1 MSERFPGVY
10 AIIDSMKFWK
20 RNSDMPQPVAL
31 PALLCLS
38 LIILWAPVASAERG
52 VPITDKPRPDYDP
65 PKIRVGSLL
74 VMPELKLG
82 LEYNDNIYATKDKN
96 EGDAITTLTPRV
108 QVRTDWANHALGMST
123 GLTGGLYA
131 SATDEN
137 YLDGNL
143 SVDGRLDIL
152 RGISLSGSIEGSK
165 LHENRGEPDA
175 SGAWKQPADYYQGKA
190 SLKLTRT
197 AGNVTINT
205 GADITLLDYR
215 SVDLLAGG
223 SEDLDNRDRTLSNL
237 DGRFAYLLLPG
248 VDTFITGGYG
258 WRRYDLEEVGRD
270 SQGYRLGLGTGFDLG
285 GVTTGEVY
293 AGYMRQDYEDR
304 ESIDGPW
311 LGLNLL
317 WNVTQLTS
325 VQARVAS
332 SVKETTQSGS
342 SGINAIDTG
351 LRADHELLRNL
362 LVGCFFDYTRD
373 DYQGGDILDEYFK
386 VGPRFTYLLN
396 RHLRAEFTY
405 TLNDKESSDPDRE
418 YQENKGMF
426 SVVGSL

>member
-1 MSERFPGVY
+1 
-10 AIIDSMKFWK
+10 
-20 RNSDMPQPVAL
+20 MPRPTSV

-38 LIILWAPVASAERG
+38 LVFLCVPIASAERG
-52 VPITDKPRPDYDP
+52 VPISEKPRPDYDP
-65 PKIRVGSLL
+65 PKIRMGSLL

-82 LEYNDNIYATKDKN
+82 LEYNDNIYAAKDKN
-96 EGDAITTLTPRV
+96 EGDTITTIAPRV
-108 QVRTDWANHALGMST
+108 QARTDWDNHAFGLSA
-123 GLTGGLYA
+123 GLTWGLYTA
-131 SATDEN
+131 ATDEN

-143 SVDGRLDIL
+143 SLDGRLDIL
-152 RGISLSGSIEGSK
+152 RGTSLSGSIEGGK

-190 SLKLTRT
+190 ALKLTRT
-197 AGNVTINT
+197 TGSVTINT
-205 GADITLLDYR
+205 GADITLLDYS

-223 SEDLDNRDRTLSNL
+223 SENLDNRDRTLSNL

-248 VDTFITGGYG
+248 VDAFITGGYG

-285 GVTTGEVY
+285 GVTTGEVF
-293 AGYMRQDYEDR
+293 AGYMRQNYEDR

-311 LGLNLL
+311 VGLNLL

-325 VQARVAS
+325 IQARVAS

-362 LVGCFFDYTRD
+362 LVGGFVDYTRD
-373 DYQGGDILDEYFK
+373 DYQGVDILDEYLK
-386 VGPRFTYLLN
+386 VGPRLTYLLN
-396 RHLRAEFTY
+396 RYLRAELSY
-405 TLNDKESSDPDRE
+405 THSDKGSSDPERE
-418 YQENKGMF
+418 YRENRGML
-426 SVVGSL
+426 SVTGSL